1 MKCQLCNINEAQIVF
16 TQIVNNEKMVLHICT
31 DCARTKGLSV
41 EIKHTS
47 EPETP
52 PASFLAGFNEGEK
65 QSENAQEEEVPDLV
79 CDSCGMAFSEFK
91 EKGLFGCDSCHE
103 AFIEHVR
110 RLFKQIH
117 GTEVH
122 TEKVAQSIKRAP
134 SLRHQIKDL
143 KTQLSDSVEH
153 ENYELAA
160 EIRDRISSLEKER
173 EET

>member
-1 MKCQLCNINEAQIVF
+1 MKCQQCSKNEAQIVF

-52 PASFLAGFNEGEK
+52 PESFLASFSDDGK
-65 QSENAQEEEVPDLV
+65 QSEETKVEDVPDLV

-91 EKGLFGCDSCHE
+91 ESGLFGCDSCHI

-110 RLFKQIH
+110 RLLKQIH

-122 TEKVAQSIKRAP
+122 TEKVTQNIKRGS

-143 KTQLSDSVEH
+143 KTQLSESVDH

-173 EET
+173 EDT